1 MAINMKYLK
10 ISELAQTADTSTHT
24 VRNYVQE
31 RLLCC
36 VEHTP
41 SGYGLYDEVAVERLR
56 FIRAARN
63 AGLMIADIKPL
74 IYALDKS
81 EQSSSKNKAEQLK
94 GKVKRL
100 MQQLALFNGLLED
113 IV

>member
-1 MAINMKYLK
+1 MKYLK

-36 VEHTP
+36 VDHTP
-41 SGYGLYDEVAVERLR
+41 GGYGLFDEAAVERLR

-74 IYALDKS
+74 IHALDKS
-81 EQSSSKNKAEQLK
+81 EQSSSENQAEQLK
-94 GKVKRL
+94 RKVEKL
-100 MQQLALFNGLLED
+100 MQQLALFNGLLKE